1 MLEIF
6 ERSDPRA
13 DARIERL
20 KGRFEEMARSPG
32 GPAARKKTAATFGEE
47 LPPLEVVRRIVS
59 DLRETGDKALFD
71 YALKLDG
78 VALSAESVRV
88 SEEEIASAARSVDD
102 DLMEAIRAAA
112 ENIRSYQARV
122 LPADLVLEGDGGLE
136 TGARYTPVERAGV
149 LVPAGSVPL
158 PSSLLMCAVPAQVAG
173 VKEIAVATP
182 PGPDGSVDATTLA
195 AAAAIGLTEV
205 YRVGGAQA
213 VAALAYGTE
222 SVPKVDKIAGPGSI
236 FVTLAK
242 REVYGAVDIDL
253 FAGPS
258 EILVIADETADPGL
272 VAADMLS
279 QAEHDPLAS
288 AVLVTTSGDLAAK
301 VREEIEKQLGGLERR
316 EIARHSVDEYGLG
329 VVCASLDEC
338 CEVANSIAPEH
349 LELMVAEPEAL
360 LPLIRHAGAIFM
372 GDSTP
377 EAVGDYL
384 AGPSHTLPTGG
395 TARFFSGLSAADF
408 VKRTSLVRASAKW
421 LSAEGPKIVRLAA
434 AEELDAHAVSVRR
447 RLAR

>member
-13 DARIERL
+13 EARIERL
-20 KGRFEEMARSPG
+20 RRRFEKMARSAG
-32 GPAARKKTAATFGEE
+32 DPAARKKTAAVFGEE

-59 DLRETGDKALFD
+59 DVRETGDAALFD

-78 VALSAESVRV
+78 VELNAKSVRV
-88 SEEEIASAARSVDD
+88 SEEELASAARSVDD
-102 DLMEAIRAAA
+102 DLMEAIRSAAG
-112 ENIRSYQARV
+112 NIRSYQARL
-122 LPADLVLEGDGGLE
+122 LPADLPLEGDGGLE
-136 TGARYTPVERAGV
+136 AGAKYTPVERAGV
-149 LVPAGSVPL
+149 LVPAGRAPL

-173 VKEIAVATP
+173 VEEIAVATP
-182 PGPDGSVDATTLA
+182 PRPDGSVDATTLA
-195 AAAAIGLTEV
+195 AAAEIGLTEV

-258 EILVIADETADPGL
+258 EILVIADETADAVL

-316 EIARHSVDEYGLG
+316 GAARRSIDEYGLA
-329 VVCASLDEC
+329 VVCGSLFEC
-338 CEVANSIAPEH
+338 CDVANSVAPEH
-349 LELMVAEPEAL
+349 LEIQARDADAL
-360 LPLIRHAGAIFM
+360 VPRLRHAGAIFI
-372 GDSTP
+372 GESTP

-408 VKRTSLVRASAKW
+408 VKRTSLVRASAEW
-421 LSAEGPKIVRLAA
+421 LSAEGPKIVRLAS
-434 AEELDAHAVSVRR
+434 AEGLDAHAVSVRR